1 MKSVFL
7 IFLLLFSLS
16 AQAQITL
23 KSARAPDLF
32 TLSYPKS
39 TPTATFFN
47 EYGQDVGISNFRGKI
62 ILLNIWSTGCPQ
74 CVIELP
80 MLDRLQKEM
89 GGMKFQVIALSSGLE
104 NIPTLRRFFVSRG
117 VRNLRVYS
125 DPQAKYSQ
133 AAGVLGLPTTFLI
146 DENGMEIGRVRG
158 IVDWTNPKLKAQI
171 RVLIDQSKAKKEQEK
186 ADSEK
191 AKEPPPPPP
200 APKPDFQGWFKT

>member
-1 MKSVFL
+1 MKSV
-7 IFLLLFSLS
+7 IFILLLFFCPP

-32 TLSYPKS
+32 TLAYPKS

-62 ILLNIWSTGCPQ
+62 ILLNIWSTGCSQ

-89 GGMKFQVIALSSGLE
+89 GGMKFQVVALSTGLE
-104 NIPTLRRFFVSRG
+104 TIPALRRFFVSRG

-146 DENGMEIGRVRG
+146 NEDGMEIGRVRG

-171 RVLIDQSKAKKEQEK
+171 RGLIAQGKAKREREK
-186 ADSEK
+186 SDSEK
-191 AKEPPPPPP
+191 ENDPPPP
-200 APKPDFQGWFKT
+200 APEPKPDFQGWFKK

>member
-1 MKSVFL
+1 
-7 IFLLLFSLS
+7 
-16 AQAQITL
+16 
-23 KSARAPDLF
+23 
-32 TLSYPKS
+32 
-39 TPTATFFN
+39 
-47 EYGQDVGISNFRGKI
+47 
-62 ILLNIWSTGCPQ
+62 
-74 CVIELP
+74 

-89 GGMKFQVIALSSGLE
+89 GSMKFQVIALSSGLE

-171 RVLIDQSKAKKEQEK
+171 RGLIAQSKAKKEQEK

-200 APKPDFQGWFKT
+200 EPKPDFQGWFKK

>member
-1 MKSVFL
+1 MKSV
-7 IFLLLFSLS
+7 IFILLMLFSPIVR
-16 AQAQITL
+16 AQITL

-32 TLSYPKS
+32 TLAYPKS

-62 ILLNIWSTGCPQ
+62 VLLNIWSTGCPQ

-89 GGMKFQVIALSSGLE
+89 GGMKFQVVALSSGLE
-104 NIPTLRRFFVSRG
+104 NIPTLRRFFVSKG
-117 VRNLRVYS
+117 LRNLRVYS

-171 RVLIDQSKAKKEQEK
+171 RGLIAQSKAKKEREK
-186 ADSEK
+186 AESVK
-191 AKEPPPPPP
+191 AEEPPAPPPE
-200 APKPDFQGWFKT
+200 PKPDFQGWFKK

>member
-1 MKSVFL
+1 MKSV
-7 IFLLLFSLS
+7 IFILVLLFSPF

-32 TLSYPKS
+32 TLAYPKS
-39 TPTATFFN
+39 TPTATFYN
-47 EYGQDVGISNFRGKI
+47 EYEQSVGISNFRGKI
-62 ILLNIWSTGCPQ
+62 VLLNIWSTGCPQ

-89 GGMKFQVIALSSGLE
+89 GGMKFQVVALSSGLE
-104 NIPTLRRFFVSRG
+104 NIPTLRRFFVSKG
-117 VRNLRVYS
+117 LRNLRVYS

-146 DENGMEIGRVRG
+146 NEDGMEIGRVRG

-171 RVLIDQSKAKKEQEK
+171 RGLIAQSKAKREQEK

-191 AKEPPPPPP
+191 AKEPP
-200 APKPDFQGWFKT
+200 APTPEQKPDFQGWFKK

>member
-104 NIPTLRRFFVSRG
+104 NIPTLRRFS
-117 VRNLRVYS
+117 Y
-125 DPQAKYSQ
+125 P
-133 AAGVLGLPTTFLI
+133 AASEICVFIPT
-146 DENGMEIGRVRG
+146 RRRS
-158 IVDWTNPKLKAQI
+158 I
-171 RVLIDQSKAKKEQEK
+171 RRRRAFWDCRRL
-186 ADSEK
+186 
-191 AKEPPPPPP
+191 
-200 APKPDFQGWFKT
+200 F

>member
-7 IFLLLFSLS
+7 IFLLLFSFS
-16 AQAQITL
+16 ARAQITL

-47 EYGQDVGISNFRGKI
+47 EYGQDVGIANFRGKI
-62 ILLNIWSTGCPQ
+62 VLLNIWSTGCPQ

-89 GGMKFQVIALSSGLE
+89 GGMKFQVVALSSGLE
-104 NIPTLRRFFVSRG
+104 NIPALRRFFVSKGLRA
-117 VRNLRVYS
+117 LRVYS

-171 RVLIDQSKAKKEQEK
+171 RGLIAQSKAKKEREK

-191 AKEPPPPPP
+191 AEEPPAPPPE
-200 APKPDFQGWFKT
+200 PKPDFQGWFKK